1 MDLSAIGNSL
11 ELALRTQLPRIL
23 GAIAILIIGWIVAI
37 LARAAIRRLLGI
49 AKLNRRIA
57 DTTEQKLDLESG
69 IATAVFW
76 LIILVTLIGVF
87 NSLDLALASGPFEVM
102 VKEVAA
108 YVPHFIA
115 GTALLLLAWV
125 VAVAL
130 RGIVNRV
137 LDASGLDEKLSATA
151 GMRPMRASVGNMLY
165 WLVLLLFLPA
175 ILDAYNLGG
184 LLDPVRAMV
193 AKALA
198 ILPNV
203 FAAFVIGF
211 IGWVLGKVLA
221 GLTTNILAAAGADRG
236 AQHLGLDPKLR
247 ISQIVG
253 TLVLI
258 LVFVPAL
265 IAALDVLRLEAISR
279 PATDMLGKLLA
290 AVPNIVAAALILG
303 VTYYVA
309 RFAAGLLARLLA
321 AVGFDSLPEKLG
333 LANVFAGGMQP
344 SRLVALL
351 VLIVAM
357 LFATAEAANRLEFTQ
372 VRDLVALFI
381 RFGGNVLLGA
391 VILIIG
397 SWLANVAH
405 DAIKRANTTHSEGL
419 ASIARVAILGLVIAM
434 GLRAMGVADDIVNL
448 AFLLTFGAVAVAVAL
463 SFGLGGREAAGR
475 QMEYWLSK
483 LRKTD

>member
-1 MDLSAIGNSL
+1 MDVGNSL
-11 ELALRTQLPRIL
+11 EVALRTQLPRIL
-23 GAIAILIIGWIVAI
+23 GAVAILIIGWIVAI
-37 LARAAIRRLLGI
+37 IVRATIRRLLGV
-49 AKLNRRIA
+49 AELNRRIA

-69 IATAVFW
+69 VATAVFW
-76 LIILVTLIGVF
+76 LIIVITLIGVF

-102 VKEVAA
+102 VKEIAV
-108 YVPHFIA
+108 YVPHLVA
-115 GTALLLLAWV
+115 GTVLVLVAWIA
-125 VAVAL
+125 AVAL
-130 RGIVNRV
+130 RSIVNRV
-137 LDASGLDEKLSATA
+137 LDASGLDEKLSASA

-175 ILDAYNLGG
+175 ILDAYNLSG
-184 LLDPVRAMV
+184 LLDPVRLMM

-198 ILPNV
+198 MLPNV

-211 IGWVLGKVLA
+211 VGWLVGKVLA
-221 GLTTNILAAAGADRG
+221 GLTTNILAAAGADGG
-236 AQHLGLDPKLR
+236 AQRLGLDSRLR

-258 LVFVPAL
+258 FVFVPAL
-265 IAALDVLRLEAISR
+265 IAALDVLKLEAISR
-279 PATDMLGKLLA
+279 PATDMLSKLLA

-309 RFAAGLLARLLA
+309 KFAAGLLARLLA
-321 AVGFDSLPEKLG
+321 AIGFDSLPERLG
-333 LANVFAGGMQP
+333 LANVFSGGMQP
-344 SRLVALL
+344 SRLVAVL
-351 VLIVAM
+351 VLIIAM

-381 RFGGNVLLGA
+381 KFGGNVLLGA

-405 DAIKRANTTHSEGL
+405 DAMKRANSTHSGGL
-419 ASIARVAILGLVIAM
+419 ASIARIAILGLVIAM
-434 GLRAMGVADDIVNL
+434 GLRAMGIADDIVNL
-448 AFLLTFGAVAVAVAL
+448 AFMLTFGAVAVAFAL
-463 SFGLGGREAAGR
+463 SFGLGGREAAGK

-483 LRKTD
+483 LRK

>member
-37 LARAAIRRLLGI
+37 VVRAAIRRLLGV
-49 AKLNRRIA
+49 AQLNRRIA

-69 IATAVFW
+69 IATAIFW
-76 LIILVTLIGVF
+76 LIILITLIGVF

-102 VKEVAA
+102 VKEVAV
-108 YVPHFIA
+108 YVPHFVA
-115 GTALLLLAWV
+115 GTVLLLVAWI

-151 GMRPMRASVGNMLY
+151 GMRPMRASVGNMIY

-184 LLDPVRAMV
+184 LLDPVRVMM

-198 ILPNV
+198 MLPNV

-211 IGWVLGKVLA
+211 VGWLLGKVLA

-236 AQHLGLDPKLR
+236 AQRLGLDSRLR

-253 TLVLI
+253 TVVLI

-265 IAALDVLRLEAISR
+265 IAALDVLKLEAISR

-290 AVPNIVAAALILG
+290 AVPNIIAAALILG

-309 RFAAGLLARLLA
+309 KFAAGLLARLLA

-333 LANVFAGGMQP
+333 LANVFAGAMQP

-357 LFATAEAANRLEFTQ
+357 LFATAEAANRLDFTQ

-381 RFGGNVLLGA
+381 KFGGNVLLGA

-434 GLRAMGVADDIVNL
+434 GLRAMGIADDIVNL
-448 AFLLTFGAVAVAVAL
+448 AFLLTFGAVAVAGAL

-483 LRKTD
+483 LRKGG